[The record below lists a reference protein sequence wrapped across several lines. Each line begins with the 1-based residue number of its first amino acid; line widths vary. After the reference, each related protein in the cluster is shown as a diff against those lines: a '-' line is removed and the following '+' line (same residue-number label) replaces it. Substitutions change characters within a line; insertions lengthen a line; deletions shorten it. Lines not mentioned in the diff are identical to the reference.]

1 MSGKPVIIMFITW
14 LNQKTW
20 RYIMSWI
27 PISIV
32 VYLAGAETKK
42 FQISTNCEAHLSSS
56 GKNLE
61 LHTMQH
67 TLYTQSKH

>member
-1 MSGKPVIIMFITW
+1 
-14 LNQKTW
+14 
-20 RYIMSWI
+20 MSWI